1 MFLRPSSANA
11 HDLANMFKKVDCVLF
26 RVPDLEKA
34 LAFYRDNLHHKLAW
48 RRGDSSAG
56 LRMDQSDTEI
66 VLMAE
71 TGMRMEIDLLVD
83 SVDQAP
89 RIREGRRKNS
99 SRPL

>member
-1 MFLRPSSANA
+1 
-11 HDLANMFKKVDCVLF
+11 MFKKVDCILF

-71 TGMRMEIDLLVD
+71 AGMRMEIDLLVD
-83 SVDQAP
+83 SVDQASLEFEKAGGE
-89 RIREGRRKNS
+89 IVEG
-99 SRPL
+99 PLTLP